1 LLFQSQVH
9 NEESYIAAMS
19 LQEKRLCLFG
29 ASPETGNQG
38 VNALCWSTIESMARR
53 VPADFRVFSYGASET
68 QSNVPGSS
76 PPVSFRL
83 QGISAGRRLWRAD
96 HLRQAEYAARVG
108 WTRNTIVREVR
119 NADLVLDVSG
129 GDSFT
134 DLYGPS
140 RFKDI
145 IGPKNLALALGT
157 HLVLLPQTYGPFAS
171 RRNQRLARDLVAGSA
186 LAYARDRDSY
196 DRLQSILGPSF
207 DPERHRLGVDVA
219 FGLQARRPS
228 TLKPALRR
236 ALSDRTRP
244 LIGLN
249 ISGLLANRPAEARQ
263 RFSLASD
270 YGRMVKELVS
280 RLLQTTDAHIL
291 LVPHVHAPLGHYESD
306 LDACL
311 KILEAL
317 PDRLRATVSE
327 RITVITEPYD
337 ATELKWIIGQTEWF
351 CGSRMHSTIAALSS
365 GVAACALAY
374 SLKTRGV
381 FASCG
386 IADAAVDLR
395 QLKAGD
401 AIDQALWTWQ
411 NRQSISATLAT
422 ELPRVKE
429 ICQRQFDEIAGILT
443 MAEAA

>member
-1 LLFQSQVH
+1 
-9 NEESYIAAMS
+9 MS
-19 LQEKRLCLFG
+19 LHQKRLCLFG

-38 VNALCWSTIESMARR
+38 VNALCWSTIESIARR
-53 VPADFRVFSYGASET
+53 APVDFRVFSYGASP
-68 QSNVPGSS
+68 SRSAVPGTT
-76 PPVSFRL
+76 PPVGFGLR
-83 QGISAGRRLWRAD
+83 GISAGRRLWRAD
-96 HLRQAEYAARVG
+96 HLRRAEYAARVG

-119 NADLVLDVSG
+119 DADVVLDVSG

-145 IGPKNLALALGT
+145 VGPKNLALALGT
-157 HLVLLPQTYGPFAS
+157 PLVLLPQTYGPFAH
-171 RRNQRLARDLVAGSA
+171 RRNKRIARNLIANST
-186 LAYARDRDSY
+186 LAYARDSDSY
-196 DRLQSILGPSF
+196 ERLRALLGHRF

-219 FGLQARRPS
+219 FGLPGRRPS
-228 TLKPALRR
+228 TLEPALQK
-236 ALSDRTRP
+236 ALDENSRP
-244 LIGLN
+244 LIGMN
-249 ISGLLANRPAEARQ
+249 VSGLLANRPAEASQ

-270 YGRMVKELVS
+270 YARTVNELVA

-311 KILEAL
+311 NVLEAL
-317 PDRLRATVSE
+317 PDRLQTTASE
-327 RITVITEPYD
+327 RITVIREPYD

-386 IADAAVDLR
+386 LADAAVDLR
-395 QLKAGD
+395 HLEAED
-401 AIDQALWTWQ
+401 AIEHVLWTWE
-411 NRQSISATLAT
+411 NRQSMSEALAN
-422 ELPRVKE
+422 ELPRVKSV
-429 ICQRQFDEIAGILT
+429 CFRQFDDIASILPL
-443 MAEAA
+443 AEAA